1 MKLNSDSETL
11 AENKVLIL
19 YVLKLVNKPISNDT
33 LYSIVNAAENM
44 NYFYF
49 QQFLLDLKE
58 SKYIY
63 VYKNDV
69 QEVIEIT
76 DEGKKT
82 LELTMDLL
90 PGIVKLKADTN
101 YKSTIE
107 KFNNAESITAE
118 FTPKSEKE
126 YEVECK
132 IIENGEIIFD
142 IKILAFSREQA
153 QDIIDNWK
161 KNAST
166 IYPSFLNTLTKKPDE
181 E

>member
-19 YVLKLVNKPISNDT
+19 YVLNLVNKPISNDT
-33 LYSIVNAAENM
+33 LYSIVSAAENM

-58 SKYIY
+58 AKYIIS
-63 VYKNDV
+63 YKNDV
-69 QEVIEIT
+69 QEVIELT
-76 DEGKKT
+76 DEGRKT
-82 LELTMDLL
+82 LDLTIDML
-90 PGIVKLKADTN
+90 PGIIKLKADTN
-101 YKSTIE
+101 YKSSLE
-107 KFNNAESITAE
+107 KFDNADSITAE

-132 IIENGEIIFD
+132 IVENGEIIFD
-142 IKILAFSREQA
+142 IKTFAYSIEQA
-153 QDIIDNWK
+153 QDIVDNWK

-166 IYPSFLNTLTKKPDE
+166 IYPSILDTLTKKDE